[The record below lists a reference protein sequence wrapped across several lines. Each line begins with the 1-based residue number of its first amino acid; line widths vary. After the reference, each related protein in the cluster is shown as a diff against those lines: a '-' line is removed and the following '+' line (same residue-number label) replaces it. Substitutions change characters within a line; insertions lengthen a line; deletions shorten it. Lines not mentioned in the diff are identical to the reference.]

1 MKYKKNIFISF
12 EGPEASGKSSQLRL
26 LAKYFHLNKIPYVVT
41 REPGGTTN
49 AEKLRK
55 IILSK
60 NELVTPTEEI
70 LLLMAARLNHINKVI
85 KPALKAGKIVISDRF
100 ADSTFVYQGFVNNY
114 GMQKTISLHQ
124 KFLDNFLPQKTFLF
138 LLSPQKINSRLQNR
152 KKTNKYDKTDISFH
166 TKVIKGYTKLS
177 NNNKRFCIINAEDSI
192 DFIHNKIV
200 KELNIQ
206 K

>member
-1 MKYKKNIFISF
+1 MKYKRNLFISF

-26 LAKYFHLNKIPYVVT
+26 LSKYFQLKRIPYLVT

-55 IILSK
+55 IILNKKESI
-60 NELVTPTEEI
+60 TPTEEI

-114 GMQKTISLHQ
+114 GMQKTISLH
-124 KFLDNFLPQKTFLF
+124 KNFLDNFLPQKTFLF
-138 LLSPQKINSRLQNR
+138 LLSPKQINRRLQNR
-152 KKTNKYDKTDISFH
+152 KKSNKYDKTNASFH
-166 TKVIKGYTKLS
+166 AKVIKGYKKLS
-177 NNNKRFCIINAEDSI
+177 NNNKRFFIIKGDTSI
-192 DFIHNKIV
+192 EHIHDKIV
-200 KELNIQ
+200 KELNI
-206 K
+206 

>member
-1 MKYKKNIFISF
+1 MNYKRNLFISF

-26 LAKYFHLNKIPYVVT
+26 LSKYFQLKHIPYLVT

-55 IILSK
+55 IILNKKESI
-60 NELVTPTEEI
+60 TPTEEI

-114 GMQKTISLHQ
+114 GMQKTISLH
-124 KFLDNFLPQKTFLF
+124 KNFLDNFLPQKTFLF
-138 LLSPQKINSRLQNR
+138 LLSPKQINRRLQNR
-152 KKTNKYDKTDISFH
+152 KISNKYDKTNLSFH
-166 TKVIKGYTKLS
+166 AKVIKGYKKLS
-177 NNNKRFCIINAEDSI
+177 NNNKRFCIIKGDTSI
-192 DFIHNKIV
+192 EHIHDKIV
-200 KELNIQ
+200 KELNI
-206 K
+206 

>member
-1 MKYKKNIFISF
+1 MKYKKNLFITF

-26 LAKYFHLNKIPYVVT
+26 LSKYFHLKHVPHLVT

-55 IILSK
+55 IILNNTESI
-60 NELVTPTEEI
+60 TPTEEI

-114 GMQKTISLHQ
+114 GMKKTISLH
-124 KFLDNFLPQKTFLF
+124 KNFLDNFLPQKTFLF
-138 LLSPQKINSRLQNR
+138 LLSPQKINKRLRNR
-152 KKTNKYDKTDISFH
+152 KISNKYDKANSSFH
-166 TKVIKGYTKLS
+166 AKVIKGYKKLS
-177 NNNKRFCIINAEDSI
+177 YNNNRFCILKGDDSI
-192 DFIHNKIV
+192 GNIHEKII
-200 KELNIQ
+200 KELNI
-206 K
+206 

>member
-1 MKYKKNIFISF
+1 MNYKRNLFISF

-26 LAKYFHLNKIPYVVT
+26 LSKYFQLKRIPYLVT

-55 IILSK
+55 IILNKKESI
-60 NELVTPTEEI
+60 TPTEEI

-114 GMQKTISLHQ
+114 GMQKTISLH
-124 KFLDNFLPQKTFLF
+124 KNFLDNFLPQKTFLF
-138 LLSPQKINSRLQNR
+138 LLSPKQINKRLQNR
-152 KKTNKYDKTDISFH
+152 KISNKYDKTNSSFH
-166 TKVIKGYTKLS
+166 AKVIKGYKKLS
-177 NNNKRFCIINAEDSI
+177 NNNKRFCIIKGDNSI
-192 DFIHNKIV
+192 KHIHDKIV
-200 KELNIQ
+200 KELNI
-206 K
+206 

>member
-1 MKYKKNIFISF
+1 MSKKGIFISF
-12 EGPEASGKSSQLRL
+12 EGPEASGKSSQLKL

-114 GMQKTISLHQ
+114 GMQKTISLHR
-124 KFLDNFLPQKTFLF
+124 KFLDNFLPKKTFLF
-138 LLSPQKINSRLQNR
+138 ILSPQKINSRLQKR
-152 KKTNKYDKTDISFH
+152 KKTNKYDKTNVSFH
-166 TKVIKGYTKLS
+166 KKILSGYKKLS
-177 NNNKRFCIINAEDSI
+177 RNDKRFILI
-192 DFIHNKIV
+192 DAKLHTLDIHNIIV
-200 KELNIQ
+200 KIIL
-206 K
+206 KLRK

>member
-1 MKYKKNIFISF
+1 MKYKRNLFISF

-26 LAKYFHLNKIPYVVT
+26 LSKYFHLNNIPHLVT

-55 IILSK
+55 IILNKKESI
-60 NELVTPTEEI
+60 TPTEEI

-114 GMQKTISLHQ
+114 GMQKTISLH
-124 KFLDNFLPQKTFLF
+124 KTFLDNFLPQKTFLF
-138 LLSPQKINSRLQNR
+138 LLSPKQINKRLQNR
-152 KKTNKYDKTDISFH
+152 KISNKYDKTNASFH
-166 TKVIKGYTKLS
+166 AKVIKGYKKLS
-177 NNNKRFCIINAEDSI
+177 NNNKRFCIIKGDTSI
-192 DFIHNKIV
+192 EHIHDKIV
-200 KELNIQ
+200 KELNI
-206 K
+206 